1 MAFVVDVVSEDSFY
15 ENLCLGLTKLLEN
28 TPGVQDVELE
38 KRLPCERMLISSWE
52 QRHACSLP
60 EDLRQFYSST
70 DGFKLIW
77 NYNYAGDIL
86 PIGNLRINS
95 ISELKRIAG
104 VKTGGDPDCPT
115 ILDIDICNQ
124 FDSDVPSPNFGAKCK
139 IFELDPCQ
147 NVGKV
152 CLVYMEK
159 PEGETKKEDPKIWLL
174 DRSYEWHFLAE
185 TFTQYFR
192 MMLVHQGL
200 PQWQFR
206 FTPMGLT
213 PWAEQMMFMICPH
226 LLTET
231 KLRSCEPDWG
241 STSQNQLDPSIFKT
255 KSKISKNKKCE
266 K

>member
-1 MAFVVDVVSEDSFY
+1 MTFVVDVVSEDSFY
-15 ENLCLGLTKLLEN
+15 ENICLGLTKLLEN
-28 TPGVQDVELE
+28 TPGVQGIELE

-52 QRHACSLP
+52 QRHLCSLP

-70 DGFKLIW
+70 DGFRLIW
-77 NYNYAGDIL
+77 NFEYAGEVL

-95 ISELKRIAG
+95 IAELKRLAG
-104 VKTGGDPDCPT
+104 VKNSGDAECPNL
-115 ILDIDICNQ
+115 LDIEICNQ
-124 FDSDVPSPNFGAKCK
+124 SEPRSPKPNFGSKCK

-147 NVGKV
+147 NVAKV

-159 PEGETKKEDPKIWLL
+159 PEGDTRKEEPKIWLL
-174 DRSYEWHFLAE
+174 DRSYEWHFLADN
-185 TFTQYFR
+185 FTQYFR

-226 LLTET
+226 LLADQEV
-231 KLRSCEPDWG
+231 KSPRFDPSL
-241 STSQNQLDPSIFKT
+241 NQIDPSIFKT
-255 KSKISKNKKCE
+255 RNKSSKQKKAE